1 MIGGPNP
8 DLDLDPVPDH
18 DIVLDPDL
26 AFTEQ
31 HPDPDPDLRS

>member
-8 DLDLDPVPDH
+8 DLGLDPVPDP
-18 DIVLDPDL
+18 DIVPDPDL
-26 AFTEQ
+26 AVTDQ